1 MSVEARAVVDE
12 SPARSSIE
20 LKKITL
26 LEEIQEES
34 KGSEDADGAQAANNM
49 QFVKAE
55 DGLDTFDEDEIP

>member
-1 MSVEARAVVDE
+1 MSVEARAFVDQ

-34 KGSEDADGAQAANNM
+34 KGSEDGDGTQAANL